1 MRPRGGEL
9 APLKDVDARV
19 IVLRGT
25 QVILDTSLAE
35 IYGVPTKALNQ
46 AIRRNI
52 GRFPED
58 FRFQVTRAELA
69 EVVTNCDHLSR
80 LRFSP
85 VPPWAFTEHGA
96 IMAASVLN
104 SPRAIEMSVF
114 VVRAFVLLRDVAR
127 TNAEIGRHLALL
139 ERRVTAHDGALR
151 EVFSAIRGL
160 LQPVRPP
167 RKQIGLR
174 TTAT

>member
-1 MRPRGGEL
+1 MRPREGEF

-19 IVLRGT
+19 IVLRGK

-58 FRFQVTRAELA
+58 FRLQVTRAELV

-80 LRFSP
+80 L
-85 VPPWAFTEHGA
+85 
-96 IMAASVLN
+96 
-104 SPRAIEMSVF
+104 
-114 VVRAFVLLRDVAR
+114 
-127 TNAEIGRHLALL
+127 
-139 ERRVTAHDGALR
+139 
-151 EVFSAIRGL
+151 
-160 LQPVRPP
+160 
-167 RKQIGLR
+167 
-174 TTAT
+174 